1 MPSPRRIILP
11 LVAVLLAGCEQPV
24 EETIYQQASVERRD
38 IVVSVEAAGV
48 IEPALTVELKSKASG
63 EILEIKGETGDL
75 VQAGQLLVQI
85 DKRTPRNQLA
95 QANSQL
101 EAAMARRGIAEA
113 QARRAERLLK
123 DGIINEV
130 DYEQTQLELANAR
143 AEVVRSEVA
152 VETARIQMDDTDLRS
167 PITGTII
174 ERLVERGQVISSPT
188 MDVGGGTL
196 LLKLADLSSVQ
207 VRALVD
213 ETDIGQ
219 IEPDQLA
226 QVTVTAFPARRF
238 EGRVL
243 KVEPQAVAEQ
253 TVTTFAVLIVLDNTA
268 GLLRPG
274 MNAEVR
280 IVAAERRGVLAVPTM
295 ALRTQRDIRTSSQ
308 LVGLDE
314 AAVRSQLAGTGSNAA
329 AAGPET
335 APAAAA
341 GDPPDSARRPAG
353 GGGPP
358 PGARTGT
365 RPAGAMGGGRPS
377 GPAAGDTRRYW
388 VFKVTPDGP
397 VALWIETGLTDLDV
411 SEVVSGLAEGDK
423 VLMLP
428 SSGLIEAQ
436 QRMQQ
441 RLQQFNTLPGMG
453 RQQ

>member
-1 MPSPRRIILP
+1 MRNPLLLLLP
-11 LVAVLLAGCEQPV
+11 VAATLLAACAPPPV
-24 EETIYQQASVERRD
+24 EETIYQQVGVERRD
-38 IVVSVEAAGV
+38 IVVSVEAAGIV
-48 IEPALTVELKSKASG
+48 EPALTVELKSKASG
-63 EILEIKGETGDL
+63 EILEINGETGDL

-101 EAAMARRGIAEA
+101 EAALARRGIAEA
-113 QARRAERLLK
+113 QARRAERLVK

-152 VETARIQMDDTDLRS
+152 VETARIQMDDTDLRA

-188 MDVGGGTL
+188 MDVGGGSL
-196 LLKLADLSSVQ
+196 LLKMADLSSVQ

-219 IEPDQLA
+219 IVPDQLA

-238 EGRVL
+238 EGQVL

-280 IVAAERRGVLAVPTM
+280 IVAAERRGVLTVPTM
-295 ALRTQRDIRTSSQ
+295 ALRTQRDIRTSAQ

-314 AAVRSQLAGTGSNAA
+314 AAVRSQLAG
-329 AAGPET
+329 PESPT
-335 APAAAA
+335 NEPA
-341 GDPPDSARRPAG
+341 DVRPASG
-353 GGGPP
+353 NGGPP
-358 PGARTGT
+358 AGVRTGS
-365 RPAGAMGGGRPS
+365 RPSGSMAGGRPAR
-377 GPAAGDTRRYW
+377 PAAGDTRRYW
-388 VFKVTPDGP
+388 VFKVTADGP
-397 VALWIETGLTDLDV
+397 VATWVETGLTDLDV
-411 SEVVSGLAEGDK
+411 SEVISGLGEGEQ

-441 RLQQFNTLPGMG
+441 RMQQFTTLPGMG
-453 RQQ
+453 R

>member
-1 MPSPRRIILP
+1 MRSLPLIILLP
-11 LVAVLLAGCEQPV
+11 AAALLAACAPPPV
-24 EETIYQQASVERRD
+24 EETIYQQVAVERRD
-38 IVVSVEAAGV
+38 IVVSVEAAGI

-63 EILEIKGETGDL
+63 EILEINGETGDM

-85 DKRTPRNQLA
+85 DKRTPRNQLS
-95 QANSQL
+95 QASATL
-101 EAAMARRGIAEA
+101 EAALARRGIAEA
-113 QARRAERLLK
+113 QARRSERLLK

-130 DYEQTQLELANAR
+130 EFEQTQLELANAR

-152 VETARIQMDDTDLRS
+152 VETARIQMDDTDLRA

-196 LLKLADLSSVQ
+196 LLKMADLSSVQ

-219 IEPDQLA
+219 IEQGQVA

-238 EGRVL
+238 EGEVL
-243 KVEPQAVAEQ
+243 KVEPQAAAEQ
-253 TVTTFAVLIVLDNTA
+253 TVTTFAVLIVLDNSA

-280 IVAAERRGVLAVPTM
+280 IVAAERDGVLAVPTM
-295 ALRTQRDIRTSSQ
+295 ALRTQRDIRTSAQ

-314 AAVRSQLAGTGSNAA
+314 ATVRGQLAGPDGGTGAA
-329 AAGPET
+329 AATGAADG
-335 APAAAA
+335 APA
-341 GDPPDSARRPAG
+341 GARRPAN

-358 PGARTGT
+358 PGVRSGNRPAGGQAT
-365 RPAGAMGGGRPS
+365 RPAR
-377 GPAAGDTRRYW
+377 PAAGDTRRYW
-388 VFKVTPDGP
+388 VFKVTPGGP
-397 VALWIETGLTDLDV
+397 VATWVETGLTDLDV

-441 RLQQFNTLPGMG
+441 RMQQFNTLPGMG

>member
-1 MPSPRRIILP
+1 MRSLP
-11 LVAVLLAGCEQPV
+11 LIALLPAAALLAACAPPPA
-24 EETIYQQASVERRD
+24 EETIYQQVAVERRD
-38 IVVSVEAAGV
+38 IVVSVEAAGI

-63 EILEIKGETGDL
+63 EILEINGETGDM

-95 QANSQL
+95 QASATL

-113 QARRAERLLK
+113 QARRAERLLR

-130 DYEQTQLELANAR
+130 DFEQTQLELANAR

-152 VETARIQMDDTDLRS
+152 VETARIQMDDTDLRA

-196 LLKLADLSSVQ
+196 LLKMADLSSVQ

-253 TVTTFAVLIVLDNTA
+253 TVTTFAVLVVLDNTA

-280 IVAAERRGVLAVPTM
+280 IVAAERSGVLAVPTM
-295 ALRTQRDIRTSSQ
+295 ALRTQRDIRTSAQ

-314 AAVRSQLAGTGSNAA
+314 ATVRSQLAGARGGPASAAAPAEA
-329 AAGPET
+329 AAGGP
-335 APAAAA
+335 PAAAR
-341 GDPPDSARRPAG
+341 GPAN

-358 PGARTGT
+358 PGARAGT
-365 RPAGAMGGGRPS
+365 RPAGAAGASPAR
-377 GPAAGDTRRYW
+377 PAAGDTRRYW
-388 VFKVTPDGP
+388 VFKVTPEGP
-397 VALWIETGLTDLDV
+397 MAAWIETGLTDLDV
-411 SEVVSGLAEGDK
+411 SEVVTGLAEGDK

-441 RLQQFNTLPGMG
+441 RMQQFNTMPGMG